1 MMYVDNE
8 KVILTDCD
16 GVLLDWEYSFN
27 VWMHRHG
34 YNLAPFGAA
43 EYKIHKKYGITK
55 ERSKE
60 LVKIFNESA
69 AIGALPPLRDA
80 IKYVR
85 KLHEEHGF
93 IFHCITSL
101 STDPAAYVARL
112 QNLHDVFGKTVF
124 ERLVCLDTGA
134 DKDEALEAYKNSD
147 CWWLEDKPENAD
159 LGVGMGLN
167 TLLISHAHNADYDGP
182 ATRVNNWKQ
191 VYEKVVQNMGAV

>member
-1 MMYVDNE
+1 MYVDKE

-34 YNLAPFGAA
+34 YTLAPFGES

-60 LVKIFNESA
+60 LVRIFNESA
-69 AIGALPPLRDA
+69 AIAALPPLRDA

-93 IFHCITSL
+93 VFHCITSL
-101 STDPAAYVARL
+101 STDPAAYAARL

-134 DKDEALEAYKNSD
+134 DKDEALVPYKNSD

-159 LGVGMGLN
+159 LGVSMGLN
-167 TLLISHAHNADYDGP
+167 TLLISHAHNAEYEGP
-182 ATRVNNWKQ
+182 AVRVSSWKQ
-191 VYEKVVQNMGAV
+191 VYDKVVQNMGV